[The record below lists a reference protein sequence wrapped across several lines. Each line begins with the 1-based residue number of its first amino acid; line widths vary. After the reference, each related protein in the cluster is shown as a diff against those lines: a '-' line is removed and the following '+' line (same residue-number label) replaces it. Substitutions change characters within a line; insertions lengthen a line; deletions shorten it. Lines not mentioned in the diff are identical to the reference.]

1 MLNIRIFS
9 NFELKNKDMDIK
21 ASKIEL
27 VKMILN
33 INNDTVIKKVLD
45 FVTNEKSDFWN
56 ELTESEQVEIQKG
69 IAQLDQ
75 GKRMLYK
82 DVLKTIS

>member
-1 MLNIRIFS
+1 
-9 NFELKNKDMDIK
+9 MDIK

-33 INNDTVIKKVLD
+33 INNDTVIQKVLD
-45 FVTNEKSDFWN
+45 FVINEKSDFWN

-75 GKRMLYK
+75 GKRILYK
-82 DVLKTIS
+82 DVLKNIS